1 MVENPPMKIVNVHE
15 AKTRLSALLAEIEA
29 SGETILICRHGKPV
43 ANLVPH
49 RKRSR
54 LERHPVMSRIDIRYD
69 PTEPLAED
77 EWVENG

>member
-1 MVENPPMKIVNVHE
+1 MKVVNVHE
-15 AKTRLSALLAEIEA
+15 AKTRLSALLAEIEE

-54 LERHPVMSRIDIRYD
+54 LKRHPVMSKIQIRYD

-77 EWVENG
+77 EWVEDSG